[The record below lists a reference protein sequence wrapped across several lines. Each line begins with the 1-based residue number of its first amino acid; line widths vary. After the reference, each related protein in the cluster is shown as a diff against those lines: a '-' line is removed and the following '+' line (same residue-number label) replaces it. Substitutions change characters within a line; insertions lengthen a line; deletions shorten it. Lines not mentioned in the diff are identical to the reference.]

1 MTLRYLI
8 ATSEQPIA
16 AYHLNQWVD
25 PPTLPFRYAGFST
38 CFRKEAG
45 SHGRDTLGIFRVHQF
60 EKIEQFCVTSPED
73 DASWNMFE
81 EMIGHS
87 EAFYQSLG
95 IPYRIVNIVSG
106 ALNDA
111 ASKKYPHRFSRHH
124 FHVTTPFVQV

>member
-1 MTLRYLI
+1 MPPLPRTAQPNFCDDSDPVLRRYLI

-73 DASWNMFE
+73 DASW
-81 EMIGHS
+81 
-87 EAFYQSLG
+87 
-95 IPYRIVNIVSG
+95 
-106 ALNDA
+106 
-111 ASKKYPHRFSRHH
+111 
-124 FHVTTPFVQV
+124 QVPL